1 MKNDA
6 LMIRTACFEDA
17 EKLLSIYEYYVKNTA
32 VTFEWETPSLEEFQG
47 RMKSVLGKFPYIVC
61 EIDGEIVGYAYAAPF
76 RVRAGY
82 GRAVET
88 TVYVNKDTRSKGIGG
103 RLYAA
108 LEQILKMQN
117 IINLNACIAYSEEE
131 DKFLTHSS
139 PDFHAHLGYRY
150 AGRFIKCA
158 YKFNRWYDMIWMEKI
173 IGEHVD
179 FPPEPAAFDT
189 VRSRVK
195 AELGIE

>member
-6 LMIRTACFEDA
+6 LIIRTARIEDA
-17 EKLLSIYEYYVKNTA
+17 GKLLNIYEYYVKNTA
-32 VTFEWETPSLEEFQG
+32 VTFEWETPSLEEFQN
-47 RMKSVLGKFPYIVC
+47 RMKSILGRFPYILC
-61 EIDGEIVGYAYAAPF
+61 ELDGDIVGYAYAAPF

-88 TVYVNKDTRSKGIGG
+88 TVYVKKDIRSKGIGG
-103 RLYAA
+103 KLYAA

-117 IINLNACIAYSEEE
+117 IINLNACIAYSEAE
-131 DKFLTHSS
+131 DEYLTHNS
-139 PDFHAHLGYRY
+139 PDFHAHLGYRL

-158 YKFNRWYDMIWMEKI
+158 YKFDRWYDMIWMEKI
-173 IGEHVD
+173 IGEHIP
-179 FPPEPAAFDT
+179 FPAEPVAFEA

-195 AELGIE
+195 EELGIA